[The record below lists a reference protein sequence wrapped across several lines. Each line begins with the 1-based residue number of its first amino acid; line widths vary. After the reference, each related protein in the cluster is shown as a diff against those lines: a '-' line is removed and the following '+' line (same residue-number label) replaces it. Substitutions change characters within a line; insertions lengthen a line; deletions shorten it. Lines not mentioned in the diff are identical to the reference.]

1 VPKNSFLNSFTS
13 ARDKFV
19 QCRLHFCL
27 SYNRSPE
34 LLRITVG
41 LPSACGCGLAGD
53 ALPKPYSLSGGQDHE
68 KPRQGADGVGHRE
81 LFSGT
86 SVSRLHD
93 TCIPTLSDLSCIC
106 CSRKSPSRNFEWFT
120 GMEASSF
127 FRNRQTL
134 IVPRQSRGFT

>member
-1 VPKNSFLNSFTS
+1 MPKSSSQNSFSS
-13 ARDKFV
+13 ARGKFV
-19 QCRLHFCL
+19 QCGSHCCL

-34 LLRITVG
+34 ILRISAE
-41 LPSACGCGLAGD
+41 LPSAYRCGPARD
-53 ALPKPYSLSGGQDHE
+53 ALPKPYSLSDGQDRG
-68 KPRQGADGVGHRE
+68 KPRQGAYAVGNTE

-86 SVSRLHD
+86 SVSKPHD
-93 TCIPTLSDLSCIC
+93 TCIPTLSDLSCLC
-106 CSRKSPSRNFEWFT
+106 CSWKPPSCNFERFT